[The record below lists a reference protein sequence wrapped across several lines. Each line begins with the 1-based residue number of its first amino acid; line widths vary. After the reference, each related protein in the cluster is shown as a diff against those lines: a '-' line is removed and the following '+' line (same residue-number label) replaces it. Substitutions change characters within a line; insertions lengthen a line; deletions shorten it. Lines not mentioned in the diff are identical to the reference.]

1 MVSLPHMKALLIL
14 LLAASGLFAQ
24 EKALEIRFV
33 AQALPES
40 MAEVRLVGSEKSS
53 DPFEIPVY
61 NLSEP
66 IEAPARNCILQ
77 STSLDTAKVPIVLPG
92 AGSSYIV
99 ILIVDPK
106 EGLIPVVLP
115 GDTPSFGRGS
125 VYMRNIT
132 SRRIVGKV
140 GSQKFSIAPGSG
152 EIVKP
157 AGADRGLYDVLIG
170 AVEEKEIRPLST
182 TRWPENNTQRSYLI
196 FYENPVTKWIEFR
209 AIDEF
214 LPAPKND

>member
-1 MVSLPHMKALLIL
+1 MKTILAIL
-14 LLAASGLFAQ
+14 LLAACGLSAQ
-24 EKALEIRFV
+24 EKAPEIRFV

-40 MAEVRLVGSEKSS
+40 MAEVRLVGGDGAS

-66 IEAPARNCILQ
+66 IEAPARNLTIQ
-77 STSLDTAKVPIVLPG
+77 STSLESAKVPIVLPG
-92 AGSSYIV
+92 ASVSYIV

-106 EGLIPVVLP
+106 EGLVPVVLP
-115 GDTPSFGRGS
+115 GDTPSFGRGH

-140 GSQKFSIAPGSG
+140 GSRKFSIAPGSG

-214 LPAPKND
+214 MPAKKDD